1 MRLPIARFGAVLA
14 VSATL
19 IALSGPMA
27 LASSGPRMYSSGQVG
42 YAATGAQFTGAEI
55 GVRLPAASQYAAEV
69 GQVAISLQLWGRHS
83 VVDLT
88 LEACT
93 DHTCRPGGTPESLR
107 YRLNISVY
115 SRYTQA
121 LICSTTA
128 SSPSQ
133 RCDNGFTGWNSARF
147 KPGTSVLLSLDYN
160 YAGPD
165 IVAGANQFN
174 AAVPVNPIG
183 TVTQARIVMQ
193 FGATPFSQALY
204 HRPGKT
210 MLLATLGTFWS
221 ELNLAS
227 GRTAYIGSSLFMR
240 HEITMTRTGAAASG
254 EATASGVYDS
264 GAFFRVY
271 LDH

>member
-1 MRLPIARFGAVLA
+1 MRFPLARAGVVLA
-14 VSATL
+14 VSAAL
-19 IALSGPMA
+19 IALSSPLA
-27 LASSGPRMYSSGQVG
+27 LASSGPRMYSADQVG

-55 GVRLPAASQYAAEV
+55 GIRLPAASQYAAEA
-69 GQVAISLQLWGRHS
+69 GEVAVSLQLWGRHS

-93 DHTCRPGGTPESLR
+93 DKTCKPGGTPESLR

-115 SRYTQA
+115 SRHTQA

-128 SSPSQ
+128 SSSSQ
-133 RCDNGFTGWNSARF
+133 RCDNGFTGWNGARF

-160 YAGPD
+160 DAGPV
-165 IVAGANQFN
+165 ILGGANQFN

-204 HRPGKT
+204 HRPSKT
-210 MLLATLGTFWS
+210 LLLATLGTFSS
-221 ELNLAS
+221 ELNLANS
-227 GRTAYIGSSLFMR
+227 RTAYIGSSLFTR
-240 HEITMTRTGAAASG
+240 HDIIMTRTGAAAPG
-254 EATASGVYDS
+254 EAAASGVYDS
-264 GAFFRVY
+264 GAYFRVY

>member
-1 MRLPIARFGAVLA
+1 MRLPIARLGAVLA

-19 IALSGPMA
+19 IALSSPMA

-183 TVTQARIVMQ
+183 TVPQARIVMQ

>member
-1 MRLPIARFGAVLA
+1 MRFPLARAGAVLA
-14 VSATL
+14 ASAAL
-19 IALSGPMA
+19 IALSSPLA
-27 LASSGPRMYSSGQVG
+27 LASSGPRMYSADQVG

-55 GVRLPAASQYAAEV
+55 GLRLPAASQFAAEA
-69 GQVAISLQLWGRHS
+69 GEVAVSLQLWGRHS

-93 DHTCRPGGTPESLR
+93 DSTCKAGGTPESLR

-115 SRYTQA
+115 SRSTQA

-128 SSPSQ
+128 SSASQ

-160 YAGPD
+160 DAGPV
-165 IVAGANQFN
+165 ILGGANQLN

-210 MLLATLGTFWS
+210 VLLATLGTFSS

-227 GRTAYIGSSLFMR
+227 GRTAYIGSSLFTR
-240 HEITMTRTGAAASG
+240 HEITMTRTGAAAPG

-264 GAFFRVY
+264 GAYFRVD